1 MNEDYKNALDLLT
14 HTFGKDMTLPLAT
27 ANDNIPTIR
36 YVDTYFYKDSFYI
49 VTHQDSLKMKQIIK
63 NENVSLCYRLHNF
76 SGKAIN
82 MGHPLEENNKEIRE
96 LLIKEFSSWYF
107 EHNNEE
113 DPKMCYLQIKLTKA
127 FTSGRKLG
135 YRIDF
140 DEEKVEKFPFNFDII
155 PIP

>member
-14 HTFGKDMTLPLAT
+14 RIFGKDMTLPLAT
-27 ANDNIPTIR
+27 SNDDVPTIR
-36 YVDTYFYKDSFYI
+36 FVDAYFYIDSFYI
-49 VTHQDSLKMKQIIK
+49 VTHQDSLKMKQIMI

-76 SGKAIN
+76 IGKAIN
-82 MGHPLEENNKEIRE
+82 RGHPLEENNKEIRE
-96 LLIKEFSSWYF
+96 LLIEEFSSWYF

-113 DPKMCYLQIKLTKA
+113 DPKMCYLQIKLKKA
-127 FTSGRKLG
+127 FTYGNKLG

-140 DEEKVEKFPFNFDII
+140 EKENAEKIPFEFDIV